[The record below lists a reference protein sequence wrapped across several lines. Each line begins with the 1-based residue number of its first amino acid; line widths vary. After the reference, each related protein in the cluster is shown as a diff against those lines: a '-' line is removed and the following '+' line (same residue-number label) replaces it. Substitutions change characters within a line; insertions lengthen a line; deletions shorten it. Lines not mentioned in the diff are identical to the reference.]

1 MFDIIKRLFYYC
13 FVVLMNDN
21 KTGVNMKLFYFNYHA
36 NCETQAGEFYASSRE
51 RVQEMILRVHPHA
64 TAIHIWLA

>member
-1 MFDIIKRLFYYC
+1 MFYY
-13 FVVLMNDN
+13 FFEVLINGN
-21 KTGVNMKLFYFNYHA
+21 KSGEKKMKLFYFNYHA
-36 NCETQAGEFYASSRE
+36 DYKNQAGEFWASSRA

>member
-1 MFDIIKRLFYYC
+1 
-13 FVVLMNDN
+13 MNDN
-21 KTGVNMKLFYFNYHA
+21 KTGENMKLFYFNYHA
-36 NCETQAGEFYASSRE
+36 EYKNQAGEFWASSRA